1 MLQTKLSRL
10 NFCCS
15 RQKLMAPLINPIR
28 FNKKI
33 CKTIQTSS
41 LIFNIL
47 PLGFYLSAR
56 KPLSTPR
63 FTLAQIHLS
72 NDFFEPAFAS
82 QGRQLDWWSDFLRCS
97 KSGLPVS
104 ERIIFSLRTAR
115 ARSSLFLVCV
125 RSCRC
130 ASYALA
136 ARVMKFLMCRCRTH
150 SGSAGWEREKE
161 VETLNASEQ
170 RPR

>member
-1 MLQTKLSRL
+1 
-10 NFCCS
+10 
-15 RQKLMAPLINPIR
+15 MASLTNPVR
-28 FNKKI
+28 FNKKKAKQI
-33 CKTIQTSS
+33 IQFG
-41 LIFNIL
+41 LHAWFIIFYFAI
-47 PLGFYLSAR
+47 GIIYLSAR
-56 KPLSTPR
+56 TPLSTHPPPPR
-63 FTLAQIHLS
+63 FTLGQIYS
-72 NDFFEPAFAS
+72 STNDFFESAFAS

-97 KSGLPVS
+97 KSGLPTS